1 MQDHASPRLAIQRLV
16 PELWPL
22 MGQYRQ
28 PWAIAGGWAVDLY
41 LGRVTRHHG
50 DLEIAVLRRDQWELH
65 DLFSGW
71 SISYL
76 DAGKIQSWPRSLRLE
91 LPIHQIRV
99 TSPQDQ
105 TLDFLLNE
113 AEGDQWLYRRDQ
125 RITLPLGQ
133 AILGEDLPYLAPEIV
148 LLFKSKQP
156 RPKDEKDLD
165 LLLPVLMT
173 DALSWLRNCL
183 RVIAPDH
190 SWLDRM

>member
-1 MQDHASPRLAIQRLV
+1 MN
-16 PELWPL
+16 
-22 MGQYRQ
+22 QYRQ
-28 PWAIAGGWAVDLY
+28 PWAIAGGWAVDLHV
-41 LGRVTRHHG
+41 GRVTRHHG
-50 DLEIAVLRRDQWELH
+50 DLEIAALRRDQWELH

-76 DAGKIQSWPRSLRLE
+76 DAGTIQSWPRPLRLE
-91 LPIHQIRV
+91 IPIHQVRV

-113 AEGDQWLYRRDQ
+113 AKGDQWLYRRDQ
-125 RITLPLGQ
+125 RIALPLGQ

-165 LLLPVLMT
+165 LLLPALMP
-173 DALSWLRNCL
+173 DALSWLRNTL
-183 RVIAPDH
+183 TLIAPDH
-190 SWLDRM
+190 SWLGRM